1 MGILQEIK
9 GSLNIRSKKTGKVFF
24 GWYTVLASALSDA
37 WQAAVWVYGFG
48 IFFKPLMDNFGW
60 TRAQTSAA
68 SSFGR
73 MEGALEGPF
82 GGIAT
87 DRFGA
92 KNVYLIGVFLAG
104 LGFCLMYFVNSLYTF
119 YAVWVL
125 TAIGFNLGWAQ
136 PLDTAIANW
145 FVKTRGTVLSLAR
158 LGRAIGGSALPPLIS
173 ILVIRAGW
181 RNAFPILGILSW
193 IIGGF
198 IGMFMVKNHRPEYY
212 GQLPD
217 GEDVEDVD
225 QVSTLMKKG
234 EEYSAAVG
242 EYEFSTWQALKTRTF
257 LMLTLGGLFVGMIFP
272 AVSVHIIP
280 YLTDIGMDPVAA
292 AVAMGFMVFMS
303 TPGRLIGGMVGDRL
317 RKDQIKYLMA
327 LSAVSYSLGM
337 LTLLLTQSM
346 LMVYVSLFLFGMGV
360 GLNSSANPVIIG
372 RYFGRKRYG
381 TISGSIAM
389 IGLPVSLIS
398 PIFAGWTYDVTGSYV
413 NAFKLDLLLG
423 VLGIMFYILAK
434 PPETPEELYPS

>member
-1 MGILQEIK
+1 MNLLESMFESASYPFNKKIK
-9 GSLNIRSKKTGKVFF
+9 GSLNFKSKKTGKIFF
-24 GWYTVLASALSDA
+24 GWYTVLGSALSDA

-48 IFFKPLMDNFGW
+48 IFFKPLMDHFAW

-119 YAVWVL
+119 YIVWII

-145 FVKTRGTVLSLAR
+145 FVKKRGTVLSLAR
-158 LGRAIGGSALPPLIS
+158 LGRAIGGSLIPPLLS

-181 RNAFPILGILSW
+181 RLTFPILGVLSW

-198 IGMFMVKNHRPEYY
+198 IGIFMVKNHRPEHF

-225 QVSTLMKKG
+225 SSSTLMEKG
-234 EEYSAAVG
+234 EEYSAAIG
-242 EYEFSTWQALKTRTF
+242 EYEFSAKQALKTRSF

-280 YLTDIGMDPVAA
+280 YLTDIGMDPVGAA
-292 AVAMGFMVFMS
+292 FAMGFMVFMS
-303 TPGRLIGGMVGDRL
+303 TPGRLMGGMIGDRL
-317 RKDQIKYLMA
+317 PKDKIKYLMV
-327 LSAVSYSLGM
+327 LSAISYSLGM
-337 LTLLLTQSM
+337 LTLVMTQNM
-346 LMVYVSLFLFGMGV
+346 LMVYIALFMFGMGV
-360 GLNSSANPVIIG
+360 GLSSSANPVIIG
-372 RYFGRKRYG
+372 RYFGIKRYG
-381 TISGSIAM
+381 TI
-389 IGLPVSLIS
+389 
-398 PIFAGWTYDVTGSYV
+398 
-413 NAFKLDLLLG
+413 
-423 VLGIMFYILAK
+423 
-434 PPETPEELYPS
+434 